1 MIDMGYVD
9 GMVKSADINAIIEK
23 KKLQYLILLGQR
35 SNGKSY
41 AVKERAVI
49 NAYKDGREFIYL
61 RRYDEDIKDYNTEL
75 YFDDLQISKIT
86 NNEYDCIMIY
96 RKRIYLGNRARVDD
110 EGNET
115 DAKRGKCI
123 GYVQSLNKAERS
135 KSLSFGRV
143 DTIIYEEFITDGAY
157 LAGEVDRLANFVS
170 TVFRD
175 RLGVVCLVGNTIS
188 RICPYFSEWQLVHI
202 NKQKK
207 GSVDIYEHD
216 NGNGATVKI
225 GVYLTDSL
233 STVSGMF
240 FGKSA
245 RMINRGE
252 WQSGSYPHIE
262 KPLDNYVECYT
273 VIYKYDLNTFRLVL
287 LSGYDNALGVVWY
300 VEPKTTPIK
309 KGSRVISNN
318 IVKECLWS
326 RDFKGLNAQEQ
337 DAFNLL
343 LDGYIVYSD
352 NLTATE
358 FLQCRQNDKPRGALK
373 K

>member
-1 MIDMGYVD
+1 MAYVD
-9 GMVKSADINAIIEK
+9 GMVKSKDVSNIIDK
-23 KKLQYLILLGQR
+23 KGLQYLILLGQR

-49 NAYKDGREFIYL
+49 NAYKEGREFIYL

-75 YFDDLQISKIT
+75 YFDDLRIHELT
-86 NNEYDCIMIY
+86 NGEYDTIMIY
-96 RKRIYLGNRARVDD
+96 RKRIYLGNNATVDD
-110 EGNET
+110 EGKET
-115 DAKRGKCI
+115 PAVRGKCI

-135 KSLSFGRV
+135 KSLSFGRC

-157 LAGEVDRLANFVS
+157 LSGEVDRLANFVS

-188 RICPYFSEWQLVHI
+188 RICPYFSEWQLTHI

-216 NGNGATVKI
+216 NGNGQVVKI

-233 STVSGMF
+233 ASVSGMF
-240 FGKSA
+240 FGRSA
-245 RMINRGE
+245 KMINRGE
-252 WQSGSYPHIE
+252 WQSGSFPHLSNSI
-262 KPLDNYVECYT
+262 DNYNECYT
-273 VIYKYDLNTFRLVL
+273 VIYKHDLNTFRLVL
-287 LSGYDNALGVVWY
+287 LSGYDNALGVTWY
-300 VEPKTTPIK
+300 IEPKTTPIK
-309 KGSRVISNN
+309 EGSRVVCSNPF
-318 IVKECLWS
+318 KECLWT
-326 RDFKGLNAQEQ
+326 RDFKGLNAEEQ
-337 DAFNLL
+337 KAFSL
-343 LDGYIVYSD
+343 LDEGYVVYSD

-358 FLQCRQNDKPRGALK
+358 FLQCRKNDRVGGALK

>member
-1 MIDMGYVD
+1 MGYIN
-9 GMVKSADINAIIEK
+9 GMVKYSDISNVIDK

-35 SNGKSY
+35 SNGKSF
-41 AVKERAVI
+41 AVKERAVR
-49 NAYKDGREFIYL
+49 NAYNEGREFIYL

-75 YFDDLQISKIT
+75 YFDDLPIKDIT
-86 NNEYDCIMIY
+86 GGEYDCIMIY
-96 RKRIYLGNRARVDD
+96 RKRIYLGKSATVDD
-110 EGNET
+110 EGKET
-115 DAKRGKCI
+115 PAQRGKCI

-135 KSLSFGRV
+135 KSLSFGRC
-143 DTIIYEEFITDGAY
+143 DTIIFEEFITDGTY
-157 LAGEVDRLANFVS
+157 LSNEVDRLANFVS

-216 NGNGATVKI
+216 NGNGQVVKI

-233 STVSGMF
+233 ATVSGMF

-252 WQSGSYPHIE
+252 WQSGTYPHLLKPIE
-262 KPLDNYVECYT
+262 NYNECYT
-273 VIYKYDLNTFRLVL
+273 VIYKHDLNVFRLVL
-287 LSGYDNALGVVWY
+287 LSGYDNGIGVTWY

-309 KGSRVISNN
+309 EGSRLVSNSPN
-318 IVKECLWS
+318 DACLWTS
-326 RDFKGLNAQEQ
+326 DFRGLNGEEQ
-337 DAFNLL
+337 NAFNLI
-343 LDGYIVYSD
+343 DKGYVVYSD

-358 FLQCRQNDKPRGALK
+358 FIQCRKNDRVGGVLK
-373 K
+373 R